1 MTTRLNSKEI
11 LSWLVLLIAILL
23 FSSSLL
29 YAQSEKGQEKGKI
42 TVRIH
47 KDRNG
52 ESLNIDTTFDVNDKA
67 ALKEILE
74 NLDLEVQETGPGAF
88 KMRSSIRS
96 AEIRKLADEAG
107 QSDKEIQQSIE
118 ESMAEAEKAVSE
130 ISIHASDAGG
140 ESFHF
145 SFSMPDCFMSGK
157 FQEKD
162 GRMDPASEKACSIP
176 DCVMKC
182 CDMSMSR
189 RGRIW
194 IDHKPDHFQD
204 SLMNEE
210 YFVLPADDDESVPV
224 YEREI
229 IHPDGS
235 RSYLFKRQLKGSRI
249 NAPVDGSDDT
259 DQDLSGIVN
268 LRYYPN
274 PADENINISFES
286 DSDAEALVEVLNTS
300 GKIIHSEK
308 IPVRKGSTDR
318 KLDLGKIVSGTY
330 ILKITQEGS
339 SVSKKLIIK

>member
-1 MTTRLNSKEI
+1 MTTRLSSKEI
-11 LSWLVLLIAILL
+11 LSWFALLIAILL

-29 YAQSEKGQEKGKI
+29 FAQPDKERDNGQV

-47 KDRNG
+47 KDHNG
-52 ESLNIDTTFDVNDKA
+52 ESLNIDTTFDFNDKE

-74 NLDLEVQETGPGAF
+74 NLDLELQEAGPGAF

-107 QSDKEIQQSIE
+107 QSDKDILQSIDE
-118 ESMAEAEKAVSE
+118 AMSEAERAISE
-130 ISIHASDAGG
+130 INIHASDAGG

-162 GRMDPASEKACSIP
+162 GVLDPDCKKACSMP
-176 DCVMKC
+176 DCIMKC

-194 IDHKPDHFQD
+194 TDHKPDHFQD

-235 RSYLFKRQLKGSRI
+235 RSYLFKRQFKVS
-249 NAPVDGSDDT
+249 NNS
-259 DQDLSGIVN
+259 DQDLSGIAN

-274 PADENINISFES
+274 PADEIINISFES

-300 GKIIHSEK
+300 GNILYSEK
-308 IPVRKGSTDR
+308 IPVRKGSTNQ
-318 KLDLGKIVSGTY
+318 KLDIGKIKSGTY
-330 ILKITQEGS
+330 ILKITREGS